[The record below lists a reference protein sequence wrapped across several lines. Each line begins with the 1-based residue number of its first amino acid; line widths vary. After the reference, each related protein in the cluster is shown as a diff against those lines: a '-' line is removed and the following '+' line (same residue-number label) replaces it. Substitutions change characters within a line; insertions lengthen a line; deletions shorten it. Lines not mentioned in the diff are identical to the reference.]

1 MACGRSALPAT
12 RYWPFRRLAGE
23 KDSGRPANRDGC
35 ESMLP
40 GRGYGRCNIIMGQ
53 EDDMTGVTLQR
64 AYGHSIPVL
73 SAAMAGVLV
82 AGANVSRRAW
92 CWSGPTGKRQWT
104 ASNSAVSWL
113 GLCRPASLRA
123 SWSCPASWFGLH
135 EVGEAAVRPQHPG
148 YTRPRWGTSWRVHAG
163 LGGLAGD
170 EESAPSFGHLRIL
183 PADLSELGSG
193 LRVDRRRALLCGP
206 CACDGRSERRRSL
219 VRVARPSGWDLANPH
234 IRERMSARTLV
245 MWVDPSGTGRCVPR
259 AV

>member
-1 MACGRSALPAT
+1 
-12 RYWPFRRLAGE
+12 
-23 KDSGRPANRDGC
+23 
-35 ESMLP
+35 ML
-40 GRGYGRCNIIMGQ
+40 
-53 EDDMTGVTLQR
+53 E
-64 AYGHSIPVL
+64 
-73 SAAMAGVLV
+73 
-82 AGANVSRRAW
+82 

-219 VRVARPSGWDLANPH
+219 VRVARPSGWDLANPY
-234 IRERMSARTLV
+234 IRERMSARTLGI
-245 MWVDPSGTGRCVPR
+245 WVDPSGTGRCVPR

>member
-64 AYGHSIPVL
+64 AYGHSIPV
-73 SAAMAGVLV
+73 
-82 AGANVSRRAW
+82 
-92 CWSGPTGKRQWT
+92 
-104 ASNSAVSWL
+104 
-113 GLCRPASLRA
+113 
-123 SWSCPASWFGLH
+123 FI
-135 EVGEAAVRPQHPG
+135 
-148 YTRPRWGTSWRVHAG
+148 
-163 LGGLAGD
+163 GGLAGD

-183 PADLSELGSG
+183 PADLSEPGSG

-206 CACDGRSERRRSL
+206 CARDGRSERRRSL
-219 VRVARPSGWDLANPH
+219 VRVARPSGWDLANPY
-234 IRERMSARTLV
+234 IRERMSARTLGI
-245 MWVDPSGTGRCVPR
+245 WVVPSGTGRCVPR

>member
-82 AGANVSRRAW
+82 AGANVSRRA
-92 CWSGPTGKRQWT
+92 CVLERAHRQE
-104 ASNSAVSWL
+104 AVDGVQLCVSWL

-135 EVGEAAVRPQHPG
+135 EVGEAVVRPQHPG
-148 YTRPRWGTSWRVHAG
+148 YTRPRWGTSRRVHAG

-183 PADLSELGSG
+183 P
-193 LRVDRRRALLCGP
+193 C
-206 CACDGRSERRRSL
+206 
-219 VRVARPSGWDLANPH
+219 
-234 IRERMSARTLV
+234 
-245 MWVDPSGTGRCVPR
+245 
-259 AV
+259 

>member
-35 ESMLP
+35 EFMLP

-73 SAAMAGVLV
+73 SATMAGVLV

-92 CWSGPTGKRQWT
+92 SGPTGKPQWT
-104 ASNSAVSWL
+104 ACNSAVSWL

-193 LRVDRRRALLCGP
+193 LHVDRRRALLCGP
-206 CACDGRSERRRSL
+206 AVLATDARRGDE
-219 VRVARPSGWDLANPH
+219 AWSGLPGLRGGIWQIH
-234 IRERMSARTLV
+234 T
-245 MWVDPSGTGRCVPR
+245 SGNG
-259 AV
+259 